1 MKSIS
6 IYTITRNQNI
16 EQLQKLERQLSGREH
31 FLKMREWEL
40 ESMKAL
46 TAELETCMEDVY
58 ALRFFYSFQIPRL
71 GKEFDLLQIKEDQ
84 IVNIELKSG
93 VVSDEAI
100 RRQLL
105 QNRYYLSVLG
115 RTIHSYTYISSQN
128 RLIRLTNHD
137 HIAEADWDELCRSLK
152 RESPDYDG
160 NIEEL
165 FRAELYLISPLREPE
180 RFLQKEYFLTAQQ
193 RDIERQ
199 ILKGI
204 RTKHSGYYWF
214 SGLPG
219 TGKTLLLYDLAM
231 KLSVRQRVCM
241 IHCGE
246 SGEDWR
252 ILHKRLRRID
262 FLSDRQLSFQAAKQ
276 TMTENVC
283 TEEAMDDTFWEP
295 YSAILVDEAHLLSV
309 EQLKILEERKKQVP
323 VIFSSDTEDMI
334 SPEELDREIS
344 QRLASLPDVQNFHL
358 TNRIRTNAELSSFI
372 QNMMD
377 LSRRKGQS
385 SYPNVEV
392 VYANDDAEALCL
404 LQGYARRGYLYQ
416 TSDVQISADSVNN
429 AQISADSVNDAQ
441 TNDSQINDVD
451 VKTNDGKTKLAN
463 STVRDVNR
471 LVVVLDK
478 RYYYD
483 EDGYL
488 RAKKSCEAPYE
499 TERTRTTPGEDRK
512 SDVRILFHQLN
523 QAKEKLAFVIKD
535 NPAVYDTILNL
546 LQMRKN
552 R

>member
-16 EQLQKLERQLSGREH
+16 EQLPKLERQLSGREH

-46 TAELETCMEDVY
+46 TAELEACMEDVY
-58 ALRFFYSFQIPRL
+58 TLRFFYSFQIPRL

-84 IVNIELKSG
+84 IINIELKSG

-137 HIAEADWDELCRSLK
+137 HIVEADWDELCRVLQ

-262 FLSDRQLSFQAAKQ
+262 FLSDRQLSLQAAKQ

-283 TEEAMDDTFWEP
+283 AKEAMDTFWEP

-309 EQLKILEERKKQVP
+309 EQLKILEERKKRVP

-334 SPEELDREIS
+334 SPEELDRALS
-344 QRLASLPDVQNFHL
+344 QRLAGLPDVQSFHL

-385 SYPNVEV
+385 SYPNIEV

-416 TSDVQISADSVNN
+416 TSD

-451 VKTNDGKTKLAN
+451 VKTNDRKTKLAN
-463 STVRDVNR
+463 STVRDMNN
-471 LVVVLDK
+471 LVVVLDE

-488 RAKKSCEAPYE
+488 RAKKSCEAFGE
-499 TERTRTTPGEDRK
+499 TERIRTTTGEDKK
-512 SDVRILFHQLN
+512 SDVRILFHHLN
-523 QAKEKLAFVIKD
+523 QVKEKLAIVVRN

>member
-1 MKSIS
+1 M
-6 IYTITRNQNI
+6 
-16 EQLQKLERQLSGREH
+16 
-31 FLKMREWEL
+31 
-40 ESMKAL
+40 
-46 TAELETCMEDVY
+46 
-58 ALRFFYSFQIPRL
+58 
-71 GKEFDLLQIKEDQ
+71 
-84 IVNIELKSG
+84 
-93 VVSDEAI
+93 VSDEAI

-128 RLIRLTNHD
+128 RLVRLTNHD
-137 HIAEADWDELCRSLK
+137 HIAEADWDELCRALK

-204 RTKHSGYYWF
+204 RAKHSDYYWF

-262 FLSDRQLSFQAAKQ
+262 FLSDRQLSLQAAKQ

-283 TEEAMDDTFWEP
+283 AEEAFDTFLKP

-309 EQLKILEERKKQVP
+309 EQLKILEECKKQIP
-323 VIFSSDTEDMI
+323 IIFSSDTEDMI

-344 QRLASLPDVQNFHL
+344 QRLASLPDVQSFHM

-372 QNMMD
+372 QNMLD
-377 LSRRKGQS
+377 LSRRKGQKG
-385 SYPNVEV
+385 YPNIEV
-392 VYANDDAEALCL
+392 VYANDDTEAVCL
-404 LQGYARRGYLYQ
+404 MQGYARRGYLYQ
-416 TSDVQISADSVNN
+416 TRDDQIA
-429 AQISADSVNDAQ
+429 
-441 TNDSQINDVD
+441 
-451 VKTNDGKTKLAN
+451 VK
-463 STVRDVNR
+463 DVNR
-471 LVVVLDK
+471 LVAVLDE

-488 RAKKSCEAPYE
+488 RAGKISEGSYE
-499 TERTRTTPGEDRK
+499 ITRITTSEDRK
-512 SDVRILFHQLN
+512 SNVRLLFHQLN
-523 QAKEKLAFVIKD
+523 QAKEKLAIVIKD
-535 NPAVYDTILNL
+535 NPLVYDTILDI

>member
-16 EQLQKLERQLSGREH
+16 EQIQKLERQLSGREY
-31 FLKMREWEL
+31 FLKIREWEL

-46 TAELETCMEDVY
+46 VAQMEARMEDVY

-128 RLIRLTNHD
+128 RLVRLTNHD
-137 HIAEADWDELCRSLK
+137 HIIETDWNELCGLLN
-152 RESPDYDG
+152 RESPDYNG

-165 FRAELYLISPLREPE
+165 FRAE
-180 RFLQKEYFLTAQQ
+180 LTAQQ

-199 ILKGI
+199 ILKRI

-246 SGEDWR
+246 SGKDWR
-252 ILHKRLRRID
+252 LLHERLRRID
-262 FLSDRQLSFQAAKQ
+262 FLSDAQLRKEMSQK
-276 TMTENVC
+276 EI
-283 TEEAMDDTFWEP
+283 DTFFEA

-309 EQLKILEERKKQVP
+309 E
-323 VIFSSDTEDMI
+323 
-334 SPEELDREIS
+334 
-344 QRLASLPDVQNFHL
+344 H
-358 TNRIRTNAELSSFI
+358 
-372 QNMMD
+372 
-377 LSRRKGQS
+377 
-385 SYPNVEV
+385 
-392 VYANDDAEALCL
+392 
-404 LQGYARRGYLYQ
+404 
-416 TSDVQISADSVNN
+416 
-429 AQISADSVNDAQ
+429 
-441 TNDSQINDVD
+441 
-451 VKTNDGKTKLAN
+451 
-463 STVRDVNR
+463 
-471 LVVVLDK
+471 
-478 RYYYD
+478 
-483 EDGYL
+483 
-488 RAKKSCEAPYE
+488 
-499 TERTRTTPGEDRK
+499 
-512 SDVRILFHQLN
+512 
-523 QAKEKLAFVIKD
+523 
-535 NPAVYDTILNL
+535 
-546 LQMRKN
+546 
-552 R
+552 

>member
-6 IYTITRNQNI
+6 IYAITRNQNI
-16 EQLQKLERQLSGREH
+16 GQLQKLERQLSGRDY

-46 TAELETCMEDVY
+46 VMQMETCMEDVY
-58 ALRFFYSFQIPRL
+58 VLRFFYSFQIPRL

-93 VVSDEAI
+93 EVSDEAI

-128 RLIRLTNHD
+128 RLVRLTNHD
-137 HIAEADWDELCRSLK
+137 HIIEADWEELCRLLK

-204 RTKHSGYYWF
+204 RAKHSGYYWF

-219 TGKTLLLYDLAM
+219 TGKTLLLYDLSM

-241 IHCGE
+241 VHCGE
-246 SGEDWR
+246 AGNDWR

-262 FLSDRQLSFQAAKQ
+262 FLSADQFHTKTSG
-276 TMTENVC
+276 
-283 TEEAMDDTFWEP
+283 EEKDTFLES
-295 YSAILVDEAHLLSV
+295 YSAILVDEAHLFSA
-309 EQLKILEERKKQVP
+309 EQLKILEERKKQIP
-323 VIFSSDTEDMI
+323 IIFSSDTEDMI
-334 SPEELDREIS
+334 SPEELDREIP
-344 QRLASLPDVQNFHL
+344 QRLASLPDVQSFHL

-377 LSRRKGQS
+377 LSRRKGQKE
-385 SYPNVEV
+385 YPNIEV
-392 VYANDDAEALCL
+392 VYANDDTEAVRL

-416 TSDVQISADSVNN
+416 NSA
-429 AQISADSVNDAQ
+429 
-441 TNDSQINDVD
+441 
-451 VKTNDGKTKLAN
+451 
-463 STVRDVNR
+463 VRDVNR
-471 LVVVLDK
+471 LVVVLDEQ
-478 RYYYD
+478 YYYD
-483 EDGYL
+483 KDGYF
-488 RAKKSCEAPYE
+488 RAGTIGAVYE
-499 TERTRTTPGEDRK
+499 ERK
-512 SDVRILFHQLN
+512 SAVRVLFHQLN
-523 QAKEKLAFVIKD
+523 QAKEKLAIVIKD

-546 LQMRKN
+546 LQMHKN